1 MYSEEKLSL
10 GVISVVM
17 TRVSDSTRVDSSQVL
32 LVIRLDSS
40 HKPQKTQLDSDSSHL
55 LTDLTCDSK
64 ENSNESATHR
74 NAVVQTTYVMVLW
87 STVR

>member
-1 MYSEEKLSL
+1 
-10 GVISVVM
+10 M

-32 LVIRLDSS
+32 LVTRLDSS
-40 HKPQKTQLDSDSSHL
+40 HKPQKTRLDSDSSHL

-64 ENSNESATHR
+64 ENSNESATRR
-74 NAVVQTTYVMVLW
+74 NAAVQTTYVMVWW